1 MDFTSKYGAGTR
13 NRTADLLIT
22 NQSLYQLS
30 YPGLLPPTSSEAR
43 WGDEYNEGTTTYERE
58 LLNETQFVA
67 LSICGLIYGESIEM
81 RDFSGIVDLPA
92 LLMVLG
98 TVFVIALA
106 NGFSRRGSVV
116 MAHGMLMEASLLFLL
131 ISLIPLFE
139 DSLNFMALPYMAS
152 FALVTFAL
160 AGFVAIMLGVF
171 LSLTETLPTP
181 AKPKRIFRLAA
192 IATTLL
198 GVGYLATG
206 NTSLGAYAQPN
217 AVVFIL
223 VMLAFVGTGA
233 WLTVKDAAIATLANQ
248 LPNIAILGLVIA
260 ISAAVLDVYELPAL
274 LPLLGFG
281 LTVAFLTTLIRVIL
295 QLGGWA
301 KVGLDG
307 FRFVVTGLLITSSV
321 VLVLVAQTLA

>member
-1 MDFTSKYGAGTR
+1 
-13 NRTADLLIT
+13 
-22 NQSLYQLS
+22 
-30 YPGLLPPTSSEAR
+30 
-43 WGDEYNEGTTTYERE
+43 
-58 LLNETQFVA
+58 
-67 LSICGLIYGESIEM
+67 M

-92 LLMVLG
+92 LFMVLG
-98 TVFVIALA
+98 SIFVIALA

-116 MAHGMLMEASLLFLL
+116 MAQGMLMEASLLFLL

-160 AGFVAIMLGVF
+160 AGFVAIMLGAF
-171 LSLTETLPTP
+171 LPLTEKLPTP
-181 AKPKRIFRLAA
+181 AKPKRVFRLAA
-192 IATTLL
+192 MATTLL
-198 GVGYLATG
+198 GVGYLAIG
-206 NTSLGAYAQPN
+206 NTTLGAYAQSN
-217 AVVFIL
+217 AVVFTF
-223 VMLAFVGTGA
+223 VMLALVGAGT
-233 WLTVKDAAIATLANQ
+233 WLTAKDAVIATLANQ

-281 LTVAFLTTLIRVIL
+281 LTVAFLTTLMRVTL

-307 FRFVVTGLLITSSV
+307 LRFVVIGLLITSSV

>member
-1 MDFTSKYGAGTR
+1 
-13 NRTADLLIT
+13 
-22 NQSLYQLS
+22 
-30 YPGLLPPTSSEAR
+30 
-43 WGDEYNEGTTTYERE
+43 
-58 LLNETQFVA
+58 
-67 LSICGLIYGESIEM
+67 M

-92 LLMVLG
+92 LFMVLG
-98 TVFVIALA
+98 TIFVIALA

-116 MAHGMLMEASLLFLL
+116 MAQGMLMEASLLFLL

-171 LSLTETLPTP
+171 LPLTEKLPTP
-181 AKPKRIFRLAA
+181 AKPKRVFRLAA
-192 IATTLL
+192 MATTLL
-198 GVGYLATG
+198 GVGYLAIG
-206 NTSLGAYAQPN
+206 NTTLGAYAQSN
-217 AVVFIL
+217 AVVFTL
-223 VMLAFVGTGA
+223 VMLALVGAGT
-233 WLTVKDAAIATLANQ
+233 WLTAKDAVIATLANQ

-281 LTVAFLTTLIRVIL
+281 LTVAFLTTLMRVTL

-307 FRFVVTGLLITSSV
+307 LRFVVIGLLITSSV

>member
-1 MDFTSKYGAGTR
+1 
-13 NRTADLLIT
+13 
-22 NQSLYQLS
+22 
-30 YPGLLPPTSSEAR
+30 
-43 WGDEYNEGTTTYERE
+43 
-58 LLNETQFVA
+58 
-67 LSICGLIYGESIEM
+67 M

-92 LLMVLG
+92 LFMVLG
-98 TVFVIALA
+98 TIFIIALA

-116 MAHGMLMEASLLFLL
+116 MAQGMLMEASLLFLL

-171 LSLTETLPTP
+171 LPMTEKLPTP
-181 AKPKRIFRLAA
+181 AKPKRVFRLAA
-192 IATTLL
+192 MATTLL
-198 GVGYLATG
+198 GVGYLAIG
-206 NTSLGAYAQPN
+206 NTTLGAYAQSN
-217 AVVFIL
+217 AVVFTF
-223 VMLAFVGTGA
+223 VMLALVGAGT
-233 WLTVKDAAIATLANQ
+233 WLTAKDAVIATLANQ

-281 LTVAFLTTLIRVIL
+281 LTVAFLTTLMHVIL

-307 FRFVVTGLLITSSV
+307 LRFVVIGLLITSSV

>member
-1 MDFTSKYGAGTR
+1 
-13 NRTADLLIT
+13 
-22 NQSLYQLS
+22 
-30 YPGLLPPTSSEAR
+30 
-43 WGDEYNEGTTTYERE
+43 
-58 LLNETQFVA
+58 
-67 LSICGLIYGESIEM
+67 M

-92 LLMVLG
+92 LFMVLG
-98 TVFVIALA
+98 TIFIIALA

-116 MAHGMLMEASLLFLL
+116 MAQGMLMEASLLFLL

-171 LSLTETLPTP
+171 LPMTEKLPTP
-181 AKPKRIFRLAA
+181 AKPKRVFRLAA
-192 IATTLL
+192 MATTLL
-198 GVGYLATG
+198 GVGYLAIG
-206 NTSLGAYAQPN
+206 NTTLGAYAQSN
-217 AVVFIL
+217 AVAFTL
-223 VMLAFVGTGA
+223 VMLALVGAGT
-233 WLTVKDAAIATLANQ
+233 WLTAKDAVIATLANQ

-281 LTVAFLTTLIRVIL
+281 LTVAFLTTLMRVTL

-307 FRFVVTGLLITSSV
+307 LRFVVIGLLITSSV

>member
-1 MDFTSKYGAGTR
+1 
-13 NRTADLLIT
+13 
-22 NQSLYQLS
+22 
-30 YPGLLPPTSSEAR
+30 
-43 WGDEYNEGTTTYERE
+43 
-58 LLNETQFVA
+58 
-67 LSICGLIYGESIEM
+67 
-81 RDFSGIVDLPA
+81 
-92 LLMVLG
+92 
-98 TVFVIALA
+98 
-106 NGFSRRGSVV
+106 
-116 MAHGMLMEASLLFLL
+116 
-131 ISLIPLFE
+131 
-139 DSLNFMALPYMAS
+139 
-152 FALVTFAL
+152 
-160 AGFVAIMLGVF
+160 
-171 LSLTETLPTP
+171 
-181 AKPKRIFRLAA
+181 
-192 IATTLL
+192 LL

>member
-1 MDFTSKYGAGTR
+1 
-13 NRTADLLIT
+13 
-22 NQSLYQLS
+22 
-30 YPGLLPPTSSEAR
+30 
-43 WGDEYNEGTTTYERE
+43 
-58 LLNETQFVA
+58 
-67 LSICGLIYGESIEM
+67 M
-81 RDFSGIVDLPA
+81 RDFAGIVDLPA
-92 LLMVLG
+92 LFMVLG
-98 TVFVIALA
+98 TIFVIALA

-116 MAHGMLMEASLLFLL
+116 MAQGMLMEASLLFLL

-171 LSLTETLPTP
+171 LPMTAKLPTP
-181 AKPKRIFRLAA
+181 ATPTRVFRLAA
-192 IATTLL
+192 QAPTLL
-198 GVGYLATG
+198 GVGHLARG
-206 NTSLGAYAQPN
+206 KPALGAYAQSN
-217 AVVFIL
+217 AVVFTL
-223 VMLAFVGTGA
+223 VMLALVGAGT
-233 WLTVKDAAIATLANQ
+233 WLTAKDAVIATLANQ

-281 LTVAFLTTLIRVIL
+281 LTVAFLTTLMHVIL

-307 FRFVVTGLLITSSV
+307 LRFVVIGLLITSSV